1 MTTMND
7 SKLRHY
13 RSLEMLIQ
21 SQLAALTGPEQG
33 VIVVLPHVHRLDAY
47 TTVGSGLNVSDSES
61 LKQLKWI
68 RAEKAGPGWTCVE
81 IEPDERDD
89 FIGRLQP

>member
-1 MTTMND
+1 MTTMNE

-47 TTVGSGLNVSDSES
+47 TTVGSGLNVRDPAS

-81 IEPDERDD
+81 IGQDEQDG
-89 FIGRLQP
+89 FIKQLQR

>member
-7 SKLRHY
+7 STLRHY

-33 VIVVLPHVHRLDAY
+33 VVVVLPHVHRLDAY
-47 TTVGSGLNVSDSES
+47 TTVGSGLNVSDPAS
-61 LKQLKWI
+61 LNQLKWI
-68 RAEKAGPGWTCVE
+68 RAEKAGPGWMCVE
-81 IEPDERDD
+81 IEQDERED
-89 FIGRLQP
+89 FIKRLRQ